1 VSVGDELCFAILVAG
16 IAWAGLSAAVLA
28 ISIHREAGRQ
38 AWGWGAS
45 FAVSSLSA
53 AYCFGR
59 LL

>member
-1 VSVGDELCFAILVAG
+1 VTEELNLVILVTGAV
-16 IAWAGLSAAVLA
+16 WAGVSAEGLV
-28 ISIHREAGRQ
+28 ISIQMDAGWE

>member
-1 VSVGDELCFAILVAG
+1 VTEELNLVILVTGAV
-16 IAWAGLSAAVLA
+16 WAGVSAEGLV
-28 ISIHREAGRQ
+28 ISIQMDAGWE

-45 FAVSSLSA
+45 FAISSLCA

>member
-1 VSVGDELCFAILVAG
+1 VTEEELYVVILVTGAV
-16 IAWAGLSAAVLA
+16 WAGLSAVGLA
-28 ISIHREAGRQ
+28 TSIQMEAGRQ
-38 AWGWGAS
+38 SWGWGAS

>member
-1 VSVGDELCFAILVAG
+1 VTEEERCVVILVTGAV
-16 IAWAGLSAAVLA
+16 WAGLSAVNLA

-45 FAVSSLSA
+45 FTVSSLCA

>member
-1 VSVGDELCFAILVAG
+1 MTGEELCVRILVTGAV
-16 IAWAGLSAAVLA
+16 WAGLSAEGLV
-28 ISIHREAGRQ
+28 ISVHREAGGQ

-45 FAVSSLSA
+45 FAVSSLWA

>member
-1 VSVGDELCFAILVAG
+1 MIVGEELYVVILVTGLLCAG
-16 IAWAGLSAAVLA
+16 VSAVALT
-28 ISIHREAGRQ
+28 ISIYMEAESQ

-45 FAVSSLSA
+45 FAISSLCA